1 AQDSP
6 EFLAEDVGPT
16 IIATASLMM
25 IFCTL
30 FVGLR
35 YWARYLTQTR
45 FGAEDVIIP
54 FAWLAEMG
62 LCVVGIVMVKKA
74 GTGRHMDYILMTDP
88 GKITEHYKG
97 IMINEVLHPAAVA
110 FPKLVVVLLFLRVFT
125 NRLER
130 YAAWTLVAA
139 VGATWFSFTVA
150 SCFQCT
156 PFAYNWDKTIPGGKC
171 FNVIAF
177 AYSSSVPNIVTD
189 VAVLFLPIRTVL
201 DLKVS
206 IGRRIGLLLIFL
218 TGSIGI
224 IASIIRTVV
233 FARTDP
239 LVDITF
245 TNTAL
250 VNWTIIEPGMYLL
263 AACALSFKP
272 LFRMVAKALRLQSL
286 ITHTKSAL
294 GRTTHT

>member
-1 AQDSP
+1 MATFSLNMSSLAAQDSP

-62 LCVVGIVMVKKA
+62 LCVVGIGMSWNPLIRECRPNSIIVMVKKA

-218 TGSIGI
+218 TGS
-224 IASIIRTVV
+224 
-233 FARTDP
+233 
-239 LVDITF
+239 
-245 TNTAL
+245 
-250 VNWTIIEPGMYLL
+250 M
-263 AACALSFKP
+263 
-272 LFRMVAKALRLQSL
+272 
-286 ITHTKSAL
+286 
-294 GRTTHT
+294 